1 MNECGLPTIKGTMSM
16 TKLKNAL
23 KKIDPDLVFDLRNIR
38 INGQLQGCSGF
49 VTDPSTDKI
58 VYASTDCNHGSSLDH
73 AYIRNAAHTKDCRG
87 GRNRFHSYAELP
99 AAIIKLLRDRG
110 DDS

>member
-1 MNECGLPTIKGTMSM
+1 LSM

-23 KKIDPDLVFDLRNIR
+23 KKIDQNLVFDLRNIR

-58 VYASTDCNHGSSLDH
+58 VYVSTDCNHGTSLDE
-73 AYIRNAAHTKDCRG
+73 ALIRNAADTKDYTG
-87 GRNRFHSYAELP
+87 GRNRFFSNAELP
-99 AAIIKLLRDRG
+99 GAIVDLLRDRG
-110 DDS
+110 DAS